1 MNILKE
7 KNFRNLMIGKFSS
20 LLGSNMQQFALSLYV
35 LSITGS
41 ALIFSSMLAISI
53 IPRILLSPVGG
64 VFGDW
69 FDRKKTIIRLDLIN
83 GFLIG
88 CFALYFYINDGMS
101 LISIYILVF
110 LLEIVE
116 IFFDSAMGAV
126 IPSIMPKERLLEA
139 NSIKS
144 MIDSISNIASPL
156 IASSL
161 YAFFGMQL
169 LLVINSISFILS
181 AILEMTLEIPKY
193 NKEPEKV
200 DFHNFKKDFISGI
213 TVLKKH
219 KILVNII
226 AFGVFLNFSIGPL
239 LSVGLIFL
247 FFKILHSTEI
257 QYGIL
262 TTCIGISMLLAPVIV
277 GKKAKSM
284 DIGKLAIQT
293 FFVISIIILLIAF
306 FSSNIFI
313 NYFDTTLVP
322 MLAIGIMV
330 CIVTLL
336 STIVNISLGT
346 LLQTIVPRDFIS
358 RIGSVMNLGL
368 LASIPLGQ
376 ILFGLLVEKISISLT
391 IIFVGII
398 VLLATIYFKKP
409 FITNEQEEE
418 PCNIN
423 FSPLKAK
430 S

>member
-1 MNILKE
+1 M
-7 KNFRNLMIGKFSS
+7 
-20 LLGSNMQQFALSLYV
+20 
-35 LSITGS
+35 
-41 ALIFSSMLAISI
+41 
-53 IPRILLSPVGG
+53 
-64 VFGDW
+64 
-69 FDRKKTIIRLDLIN
+69 
-83 GFLIG
+83 
-88 CFALYFYINDGMS
+88 
-101 LISIYILVF
+101 
-110 LLEIVE
+110 
-116 IFFDSAMGAV
+116 
-126 IPSIMPKERLLEA
+126 
-139 NSIKS
+139 
-144 MIDSISNIASPL
+144 
-156 IASSL
+156 
-161 YAFFGMQL
+161 
-169 LLVINSISFILS
+169 
-181 AILEMTLEIPKY
+181 
-193 NKEPEKV
+193 
-200 DFHNFKKDFISGI
+200 
-213 TVLKKH
+213 
-219 KILVNII
+219 
-226 AFGVFLNFSIGPL
+226 FLNFSIGPL

-247 FFKILHSTEI
+247 FFKVLHSTEI
-257 QYGIL
+257 QYGVL

-284 DIGKLAIQT
+284 NIGKLAIQT
-293 FFVISIIILLIAF
+293 FFAISIIILLIAF

-358 RIGSVMNLGL
+358 RVGSVMNLGL

-376 ILFGLLVEKISISLT
+376 ILFGLLVEKVSISLT

-418 PCNIN
+418 SCNIN